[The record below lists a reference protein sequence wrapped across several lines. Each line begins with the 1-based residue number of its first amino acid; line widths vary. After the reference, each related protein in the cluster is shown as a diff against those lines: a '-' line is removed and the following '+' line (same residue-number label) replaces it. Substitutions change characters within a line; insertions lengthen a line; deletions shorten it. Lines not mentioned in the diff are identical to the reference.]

1 MRENAFKT
9 LLDVA
14 EGEEVVV
21 KRILG
26 GRGIRTRLEGLG
38 IVPGQRIRV
47 LKSGWGP
54 LLVEVYGRKI
64 GIGRGQAAK
73 ILVE

>member
-1 MRENAFKT
+1 MRENALRT
-9 LLDVA
+9 LLEVT

-21 KRILG
+21 KQILG
-26 GRGIRTRLEGLG
+26 GRGIRTRLEGMG
-38 IVPGQRIRV
+38 IVPGQKIRV

-54 LLVEVYGRKI
+54 LLIEVFGRKI